1 MKKFILSN
9 TTLYIFG
16 IFLVFVIW
24 YLISLSQGQGNLIF
38 PDPLTVFKTYFSM
51 LGKPNTYIRIGW
63 TLLRTLEGF
72 GIAFLLAIIL
82 GTIAGLIKK
91 IQVILKP
98 LLIVFK
104 SAPTAAFVF
113 LFLVLFGGKYAPIY
127 VVTLLAFP
135 ILYESIIAGFNNI
148 PSEIEDALKVDSN
161 GRMQGILKVKLPL
174 CIPYIMVG
182 LASSFALSL
191 KTEIMA
197 EIITGGTHMG
207 LGTAIYAY
215 RIIDPTDLSPI
226 FAITLIAI
234 TIILIVDLCGYLIRK
249 RFQKDI

>member
-1 MKKFILSN
+1 M
-9 TTLYIFG
+9 
-16 IFLVFVIW
+16 
-24 YLISLSQGQGNLIF
+24 
-38 PDPLTVFKTYFSM
+38 M
-51 LGKPNTYIRIGW
+51 LGKGNTYIRIGW

-72 GIAFLLAIIL
+72 GIALLIAIIL

-91 IQVILKP
+91 VQVILKP
-98 LLIVFK
+98 LMIVFK

-127 VVTLLAFP
+127 VVSLLATP

-148 PSEIEDALKVDSN
+148 PQEIEDALKVDAN
-161 GRMQGILKVKLPL
+161 GKINSILKVKIPL
-174 CIPYIMVG
+174 SIPFFMVG

-215 RIIDPTDLSPI
+215 RIMDPTNLSPI

-234 TIILIVDLCGYLIRK
+234 TIVLIVDLLGYLVK
-249 RFQKDI
+249 KKFQKDI

>member
-1 MKKFILSN
+1 M
-9 TTLYIFG
+9 
-16 IFLVFVIW
+16 
-24 YLISLSQGQGNLIF
+24 
-38 PDPLTVFKTYFSM
+38 M
-51 LGKPNTYIRIGW
+51 LGKSNTYIRIGW

-72 GIAFLLAIIL
+72 GIALLIAIIL

-91 IQVILKP
+91 VQVVLKP
-98 LLIVFK
+98 LMIVFK

-127 VVTLLAFP
+127 VVSLLATP

-148 PSEIEDALKVDSN
+148 PQEIEDALKVDAN
-161 GRMQGILKVKLPL
+161 GKINSILKVKIPL
-174 CIPYIMVG
+174 SIPFFMVG

-215 RIIDPTDLSPI
+215 RIMDPTNLSPI

-234 TIILIVDLCGYLIRK
+234 TIVLIVDLFGYLVKK

>member
-1 MKKFILSN
+1 M
-9 TTLYIFG
+9 
-16 IFLVFVIW
+16 
-24 YLISLSQGQGNLIF
+24 ISLSQGQGNLIF
-38 PDPLTVFKTYFSM
+38 PDPLTVFKDFFMM
-51 LGKPNTYIRIGW
+51 LGKSNTYIRIGW

-72 GIAFLLAIIL
+72 GIALLIAIIL
-82 GTIAGLIKK
+82 GTLAGLIKK
-91 IQVILKP
+91 VQVILKP
-98 LLIVFK
+98 LMIVFK

-127 VVTLLAFP
+127 VVSLLATP

-148 PSEIEDALKVDSN
+148 PQEIEDALKVDAN
-161 GRMQGILKVKLPL
+161 GKINSILKVKIPL
-174 CIPYIMVG
+174 SIPFFMVG

-215 RIIDPTDLSPI
+215 RIMDPTNLSPI

-234 TIILIVDLCGYLIRK
+234 TIVLIVDLLGYLVKK

>member
-1 MKKFILSN
+1 M
-9 TTLYIFG
+9 
-16 IFLVFVIW
+16 
-24 YLISLSQGQGNLIF
+24 ISLSQGQGNLIF
-38 PDPLTVFKTYFSM
+38 PDPLTVFKDFFMM
-51 LGKPNTYIRIGW
+51 LGKGNTYIRIGW

-72 GIAFLLAIIL
+72 GIALLIAIIL

-91 IQVILKP
+91 VQVILKP
-98 LLIVFK
+98 LMIVFK

-127 VVTLLAFP
+127 VVSLLATP

-148 PSEIEDALKVDSN
+148 PKEIEDALKVDAN
-161 GRMQGILKVKLPL
+161 GKINSILKVKIPL
-174 CIPYIMVG
+174 SIPFFMVG

-215 RIIDPTDLSPI
+215 RIMDPTNLSPI

-234 TIILIVDLCGYLIRK
+234 TIVLIVDLLGYLVKK